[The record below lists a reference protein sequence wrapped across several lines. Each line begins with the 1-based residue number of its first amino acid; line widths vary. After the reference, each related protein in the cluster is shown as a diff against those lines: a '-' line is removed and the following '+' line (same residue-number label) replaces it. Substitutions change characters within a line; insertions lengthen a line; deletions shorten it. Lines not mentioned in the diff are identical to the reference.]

1 MRNSED
7 KTVNRW
13 SQRPSL
19 VFQTA
24 ERILHILKQLSVV
37 CLDFCFTIFDRVL
50 ENTKADEQISL
61 KKPPV
66 LETTLLCQCYRFL
79 TSALTPANYRAGSY
93 SSVSACCL
101 PFVSATAPGFK
112 SHPLPTFMEQAEW
125 MLNRELFARAV
136 LTLPTEKQL
145 IWRGSNNA

>member
-1 MRNSED
+1 MRNLED
-7 KTVNRW
+7 KTEW

-50 ENTKADEQISL
+50 ENTTADEQISL
-61 KKPPV
+61 EKPPV
-66 LETTLLCQCYRFL
+66 LETTLLFCQCYHFL

-93 SSVSACCL
+93 SSVSAFCL
-101 PFVSATAPGFK
+101 PFFSATAPGFK
-112 SHPLPTFMEQAEW
+112 SHPLPTFSERAEW
-125 MLNRELFARAV
+125 MLNRELFA
-136 LTLPTEKQL
+136 
-145 IWRGSNNA
+145 